1 MCPAR
6 VELTTSA
13 FGGQRSIQL
22 SYGHPN
28 VTDSAGVPSHA
39 ASPGVP
45 RHRHAS
51 TRCYDR
57 PARLAIERPDAAQPT
72 RMSPSPVTALAA
84 AAPAHGTPT
93 PGARTPLSPT
103 LGITLLNS
111 FGTGIVTN
119 GIYFLAS
126 NAYDF
131 NTLQNYALGAL
142 MGVTYIASALL
153 VEPALRRLIDRRPE
167 VSHRGVLAALMVL
180 LGVVCAIPWAAAG
193 FDDRQGAGGAWAIW
207 VLAGVYAPLTGALW
221 PIIESYLTGGR
232 RGPSL
237 RHAIGVWNV
246 VWSATVAISMWLV
259 APLVEPAPRLAIAG
273 LGGLHLLCLAILPAI
288 ARDPARHLDDN
299 AEHVPASYEQFLAAF
314 RVLLPSSYFVLTALG
329 PNLPAAFDRLGVA
342 AAWQTPLASTWM
354 LVRVPA
360 FLLLAGWHGWHGKWS
375 TAVLGA
381 GLLGVGFATTVLA
394 PPLLADTAPAIGIAL
409 VILGLAGV
417 GVGMAT
423 IYVAALYYVSAAR
436 HGSVGAGGSHEA
448 LIGVGYFGG
457 PACGLVA
464 AGGAGLGIL
473 PRDAFEPAILALV
486 ALALIG
492 AGLVVWKQLRA
503 SRGHRNDPNTTP
515 APSHRPADGP
525 P

>member
-1 MCPAR
+1 
-6 VELTTSA
+6 
-13 FGGQRSIQL
+13 
-22 SYGHPN
+22 
-28 VTDSAGVPSHA
+28 
-39 ASPGVP
+39 
-45 RHRHAS
+45 
-51 TRCYDR
+51 
-57 PARLAIERPDAAQPT
+57 
-72 RMSPSPVTALAA
+72 MSPSPVTALAA
-84 AAPAHGTPT
+84 APVYGTPT
-93 PGARTPLSPT
+93 PGATSPLAPT
-103 LGITLLNS
+103 LWITLLNS

-126 NAYDF
+126 NAYGF
-131 NTLQNYALGAL
+131 TTLQNYALGAL

-167 VSHRGVLAALMVL
+167 VSHRGVLAALMLL
-180 LGVVCAIPWAAAG
+180 LGVICVIPWAAAG
-193 FDDRQGAGGAWAIW
+193 FTDRQGAGGAWAIW

-273 LGGLHLLCLAILPAI
+273 LGGLHLVCLAILPAI
-288 ARDPARHLDDN
+288 ARDPARHLDDT
-299 AEHVPASYEQFLAAF
+299 AERVPASYEQFLAAF
-314 RVLLPSSYFVLTALG
+314 RVLLPSSYFVLTALS
-329 PNLPAAFDRLGVA
+329 PNLPAAFTRLGVHA
-342 AAWQTPLASTWM
+342 DWQTPLASTWM

-360 FLLLAGWHGWHGKWS
+360 FLLLARWHGWHGRWS
-375 TAVLGA
+375 TAILGA
-381 GLLGVGFATTVLA
+381 GLLALGFATTVLA
-394 PPLLADTAPAIGIAL
+394 PPLLASTAPAIGVAL
-409 VILGLAGV
+409 VIAGLACV

-464 AGGAGLGIL
+464 AGGAGLGVL
-473 PRDAFEPAILALV
+473 PASAFEPAILTLV
-486 ALALIG
+486 AITLIG
-492 AGLVVWKQLRA
+492 AGVVVWTQVRA
-503 SRGHRNDPNTTP
+503 SRSHRTDPNTDP
-515 APSHRPADGP
+515 ATPSHP
-525 P
+525 PGSPP